1 MANRAM
7 DLNTTTLCTLLG
19 AVLLIAACGP
29 GPATTTEA
37 TTGSTADST
46 GATTGPDSTS
56 EAPTPTSTSST
67 TTSEATKDASMTSG
81 TTDASTTTGGE
92 CLVFEDEDPT
102 DGRVST
108 QFTCG
113 HEETLCPSDAA
124 LFSFESGPNW
134 DDTASTDD
142 LARVH
147 CVLEALRDRTP
158 GQVTYTLAWPVLG
171 SDVGS
176 LEIAGDFVIARR
188 EYANDFNYTY
198 KEAVL
203 WLEPSEVFAECRAK
217 NTAAAAWLCMR
228 PYINIIDALQPEC
241 VAGPL
246 ECG

>member
-1 MANRAM
+1 MPNRAM

-19 AVLLIAACGP
+19 AVLLTAACGP

-37 TTGSTADST
+37 TTGSTGDST
-46 GATTGPDSTS
+46 GTTTAPDSTS
-56 EAPTPTSTSST
+56 ETPTPTSTAS
-67 TTSEATKDASMTSG
+67 TTSEATTDASTTTG

-92 CLVFEDEDPT
+92 CLVFTDDDPT
-102 DGRVST
+102 NGRVTT
-108 QFTCG
+108 QSTCG
-113 HEETLCPSDAA
+113 HEEALCPSDAA
-124 LFSFESGPNW
+124 LFSFENGPDW

-147 CVLEALRDRTP
+147 CVLEALRQRTP

-176 LEIAGDFVIARR
+176 LEIAGDFMIARR

-203 WLEPSEVFAECRAK
+203 WLEPPEVFAECRAK
-217 NTAAAAWLCMR
+217 NTATAAWLCLR